1 MKRAIL
7 LLGLLFCFTGYSQQK
22 LKKADKLFAG
32 LAYVD
37 AAKAYEDY
45 LQDEKQP
52 GAQTIKNAADAYYF
66 TGNMDGALRWY
77 TRLHEMAGASMDDT
91 YFNRYIQSLRAGEHY
106 EKADQ
111 LLKERLERK
120 GDKQLIARFNRQKK
134 HLDSLNASEPQY
146 TLSNLAINSDK
157 ADFGTAFYGDR
168 IVYSSSKDTGGK
180 MYSWNEQPFL
190 DLYVAERNAADGSF
204 TNEMKFIPDEQTRY
218 HNATL
223 TFTPDLETV
232 YYSANNVN
240 KNDRLDN
247 SKSGTNNIEI
257 IRGTIKDSKLSGA
270 KGVPF
275 NSKEYSVGHPAL
287 SPDGK
292 QLFFV
297 SDMPGGYGETDIY
310 VAEVSGTGT
319 LGKPKNLGPVINT
332 PGREMFPFV
341 ADDALYFASDGHYGL
356 GGLDIFESN
365 RGDKLAFSEPKN
377 LGKPVN
383 SNLDDF
389 SFIIDQENKYGYL
402 SSNRQGGKGDDD
414 IYYFTKAEKP
424 CTQWMA
430 GRVMNRKYEI
440 GINQAAVT
448 VYNQFDEAI
457 ATVKTNED
465 GSYRVEVPCNAK
477 VRVEAT
483 KPDHNKGD
491 NGIETSG
498 KPGAEIK
505 VPDFV
510 LSDYDDLIRREDNM
524 DKIDINPIFFDFDK
538 WDITPQAVSELEKVV
553 YVMKNF
559 PSVVIKIES
568 HTDCRGSDEYNIV
581 LSANRAKSTYDYLL
595 SRGIEASRIE
605 SVNGYGETRLRN
617 KCSNG
622 VDCSEAE
629 HLVNRRSDF
638 IIVKR

>member
-1 MKRAIL
+1 MV
-7 LLGLLFCFTGYSQQK
+7 T
-22 LKKADKLFAG
+22 
-32 LAYVD
+32 
-37 AAKAYEDY
+37 E
-45 LQDEKQP
+45 
-52 GAQTIKNAADAYYF
+52 
-66 TGNMDGALRWY
+66 
-77 TRLHEMAGASMDDT
+77 
-91 YFNRYIQSLRAGEHY
+91 
-106 EKADQ
+106 
-111 LLKERLERK
+111 
-120 GDKQLIARFNRQKK
+120 
-134 HLDSLNASEPQY
+134 
-146 TLSNLAINSDK
+146 
-157 ADFGTAFYGDR
+157 
-168 IVYSSSKDTGGK
+168 SSKDTGGK
-180 MYSWNEQPFL
+180 TYSWNEQPFL

-257 IRGTIKDSKLSGA
+257 IKGTIKDDKLSGS

-292 QLFFV
+292 LLFFV

-319 LGKPKNLGPVINT
+319 LGKPKNLGPAVNT
-332 PGREMFPFV
+332 TGREMFPFV
-341 ADDALYFASDGHYGL
+341 TDNALYFASDGHYGL
-356 GGLDIFESN
+356 GGLDIFESS
-365 RGDKLAFSEPKN
+365 RGDKLAFSQPKN

-389 SFIIDQENKYGYL
+389 SFIIDKEKKYGYL

-424 CTQWMA
+424 CTQWIA
-430 GRVMNRKYEI
+430 GRVTNKKYEI
-440 GINQAAVT
+440 GINQAVVT

-477 VRVEAT
+477 VRIEAT

-491 NGIETSG
+491 NEIETSG

-505 VPDFV
+505 VPDIV

-629 HLVNRRSDF
+629 HLINRRSDF

>member
-1 MKRAIL
+1 
-7 LLGLLFCFTGYSQQK
+7 
-22 LKKADKLFAG
+22 
-32 LAYVD
+32 
-37 AAKAYEDY
+37 
-45 LQDEKQP
+45 
-52 GAQTIKNAADAYYF
+52 
-66 TGNMDGALRWY
+66 
-77 TRLHEMAGASMDDT
+77 
-91 YFNRYIQSLRAGEHY
+91 
-106 EKADQ
+106 
-111 LLKERLERK
+111 
-120 GDKQLIARFNRQKK
+120 
-134 HLDSLNASEPQY
+134 
-146 TLSNLAINSDK
+146 
-157 ADFGTAFYGDR
+157 
-168 IVYSSSKDTGGK
+168 
-180 MYSWNEQPFL
+180 
-190 DLYVAERNAADGSF
+190 
-204 TNEMKFIPDEQTRY
+204 
-218 HNATL
+218 
-223 TFTPDLETV
+223 
-232 YYSANNVN
+232 
-240 KNDRLDN
+240 
-247 SKSGTNNIEI
+247 
-257 IRGTIKDSKLSGA
+257 
-270 KGVPF
+270 
-275 NSKEYSVGHPAL
+275 
-287 SPDGK
+287 
-292 QLFFV
+292 
-297 SDMPGGYGETDIY
+297 
-310 VAEVSGTGT
+310 
-319 LGKPKNLGPVINT
+319 
-332 PGREMFPFV
+332 MFPFV
-341 ADDALYFASDGHYGL
+341 TDNTLYFASDGHYGL
-356 GGLDIFESN
+356 GGLDIFESS

-389 SFIIDQENKYGYL
+389 SFIIDKENKYGYL

-424 CTQWMA
+424 CTQWIA

-440 GINQAAVT
+440 GVNQSVVT

-465 GSYRVEVPCNAK
+465 GTYRVELPCNVN
-477 VRVEAT
+477 VRIEAT
-483 KPDHNKGD
+483 KPDHNNNYLKVM
-491 NGIETSG
+491 TPF
-498 KPGAEIK
+498 KPEAEIK
-505 VPDFV
+505 VPDLV
-510 LSDYDDLIRREDNM
+510 IADYNDLIRREDNM